1 LSARYAWQLLVLCVL
16 EFSPAP
22 AARAADAQ
30 AQQILGRWVTEP
42 RTGVIEISVA
52 GDGDLQGTIIGGDSP
67 NRLDTKNPDSSK
79 RSAPLLGQ
87 LIIKQMKYDGSGH
100 WSGGTIYD
108 PDSGRTYRCR
118 FELLE
123 QDRLKVRGFLGFSL
137 LGRTQV
143 WTRFNGSSLVLPPAS
158 R

>member
-1 LSARYAWQLLVLCVL
+1 MLCALVFC
-16 EFSPAP
+16 PAP

-30 AQQILGRWVTEP
+30 QQQILGRWLTQP

-52 GDGDLQGTIIGGDSP
+52 ADDELQGRIIGGDSP
-67 NRLDTKNPDSSK
+67 NRLDSKNPDPAR
-79 RSAPLLGQ
+79 RSERLLGQ
-87 LIIKQMKYDGSGH
+87 LILKQMKYDGSGH

-108 PDSGRTYRCR
+108 PDSGRTYSCR

-123 QDRLKVRGFLGFSL
+123 QDRLKVRGFLGLSL

-143 WTRFNGSSLVLPPAS
+143 WTRFHGSSLVLPPAS
-158 R
+158 P

>member
-1 LSARYAWQLLVLCVL
+1 VLCAL

-30 AQQILGRWVTEP
+30 QQQILGRWLTEP
-42 RTGVIEISVA
+42 RSGVIEISVA
-52 GDGDLQGTIIGGDSP
+52 ADGDLQGRIIGGDSP
-67 NRLDTKNPDSSK
+67 NRIDTKNPDPTK
-79 RSAPLLGQ
+79 RSERLLGQ
-87 LIIKQMKYDGSGH
+87 LILKQMKYDGSGH
-100 WSGGTIYD
+100 WSGGSIYD
-108 PDSGRTYRCR
+108 PDSGRTYSCR

-123 QDRLKVRGFLGFSL
+123 QDRLKVRGFLGLSL

-158 R
+158 H